1 MPAVTLPAV
10 CSPEWRTNVKILQ
23 TFAQISTPNNGAHL
37 APIFV
42 NILAMCSNR
51 FNALKRCELSNSCAF
66 KLFVLFRSHAC
77 QCTLVP
83 HMFNVGHLVSK
94 RTSSQLWQTLSPLNV
109 SFWMVPHIRSEFQ
122 IYNTK
127 VSSHQF
133 KYIPNEL

>member
-23 TFAQISTPNNGAHL
+23 TFAQISAPNNGAHL

-42 NILAMCSNR
+42 NILAMCSNH
-51 FNALKRCELSNSCAF
+51 FNVLKRCELSNSCSL

-77 QCTLVP
+77 QCTLAP
-83 HMFNVGHLVSK
+83 HMFNVGHLASK

-109 SFWMVPHIRSEFQ
+109 SFWMVPHIRLGLLHLN
-122 IYNTK
+122 IK

-133 KYIPNEL
+133 EFISTDL